1 MQKFFHVFYIV
12 IILALLWFGNF
23 SSDQPSAIEQAAQS
37 FEQGFAEGFASAKNA
52 AVADSEDA
60 VVQMAEDLTSA
71 NSDANAVNE
80 EDVAAAATQEESE
93 GDSIAAQL
101 QEFTTYP
108 DRMLQESVDPDWAY
122 LVESDVERLFDSKD
136 ELGDLPLQSV
146 TCRTSI
152 CELKVSNQS
161 GMRIE
166 DLIRVQQTLSKQPW
180 YSEDYTSQFNIKN
193 EDDHHSV
200 FIVRPQP

>member
-1 MQKFFHVFYIV
+1 MHKFFHVFYLA

-23 SSDQPSAIEQAAQS
+23 SSEHPSSIEQAAQS
-37 FEQGFAEGFASAKNA
+37 FEEGFAEGFASAKNA
-52 AVADSEDA
+52 ATEGNVESDA
-60 VVQMAEDLTSA
+60 VERTSA
-71 NSDANAVNE
+71 LVETTNRSADEVVALAPE
-80 EDVAAAATQEESE
+80 PQQEDK
-93 GDSIAAQL
+93 IAAQL
-101 QEFTTYP
+101 REFTTYP

-122 LVESDVERLFDSKD
+122 LVESDVARLFDTKD
-136 ELGDLPLQSV
+136 MLGDLPLQSV

-152 CELKVSNQS
+152 CELKVGNES

-166 DLIRVQQTLSKQPW
+166 DLIRVQKILADQPW

>member
-1 MQKFFHVFYIV
+1 MHKFFHVFYIV

-23 SSDQPSAIEQAAQS
+23 SSNEPSAIEQAAQS
-37 FEQGFAEGFASAKNA
+37 FEQGFAEGFASAKN
-52 AVADSEDA
+52 VAIVDSEDE
-60 VVQMAEDLTSA
+60 VVQMTEDLTRA
-71 NSDANAVNE
+71 NSDASDVSEEEVAVP
-80 EDVAAAATQEESE
+80 AIQEEPDL
-93 GDSIAAQL
+93 DSIAAQL

-122 LVESDVERLFDSKD
+122 LVESDVERLFEIKD
-136 ELGDLPLQSV
+136 ELGDLLLQSV

-180 YSEDYTSQFNIKN
+180 YDENYTSQFNIKN

-200 FIVRPQP
+200 FIVRPTP

>member
-1 MQKFFHVFYIV
+1 MHKFFHVFYIV

-23 SSDQPSAIEQAAQS
+23 SSEHPSSSLQAEIS
-37 FEQGFAEGFASAKNA
+37 FEKGFAKGFATARVEA
-52 AVADSEDA
+52 SEGKMSTD
-60 VVQMAEDLTSA
+60 VQQSKDLTRTA
-71 NSDANAVNE
+71 AETNGLNDDEVPEAV
-80 EDVAAAATQEESE
+80 QEQQQ
-93 GDSIAAQL
+93 DDKIAAQL
-101 QEFTTYP
+101 REFTTYP
-108 DRMLQESVDPDWAY
+108 DRMLQESVDLDWAY
-122 LVESDVERLFDSKD
+122 LVESDVERLFESKD

>member
-1 MQKFFHVFYIV
+1 MHKLFHVFYIV

-23 SSDQPSAIEQAAQS
+23 SSNEPSAIEQAAQS
-37 FEQGFAEGFASAKNA
+37 FEQGFAEGFASAKN
-52 AVADSEDA
+52 VAIVDSEDE
-60 VVQMAEDLTSA
+60 VVQMTEDLTRA
-71 NSDANAVNE
+71 NSDASAVSE
-80 EDVAAAATQEESE
+80 EEVAVPAIQEEPDL
-93 GDSIAAQL
+93 DSIAAQL

-122 LVESDVERLFDSKD
+122 LVESDVERLFEIKD
-136 ELGDLPLQSV
+136 ELGDLLLQSV

-180 YSEDYTSQFNIKN
+180 YDENYTSQFNIKN

-200 FIVRPQP
+200 FIVRPTP

>member
-1 MQKFFHVFYIV
+1 MHKLFHVFYIV

-23 SSDQPSAIEQAAQS
+23 SSNEPSAIEQAAQS

-52 AVADSEDA
+52 AIADSEDE
-60 VVQMAEDLTSA
+60 VVQMTEDLTRA
-71 NSDANAVNE
+71 NSDASAVSE
-80 EDVAAAATQEESE
+80 EEVAVPAIQEEPDL
-93 GDSIAAQL
+93 DSIAAQL

-122 LVESDVERLFDSKD
+122 LVESDVERLFEIKD
-136 ELGDLPLQSV
+136 ELGDLLLQSV

-180 YSEDYTSQFNIKN
+180 YDENYTSQFNIKN

-200 FIVRPQP
+200 FIVRPTP

>member
-1 MQKFFHVFYIV
+1 MHKLFHVFYIV

-23 SSDQPSAIEQAAQS
+23 SSNEPSAIEQAAQS

-52 AVADSEDA
+52 AIADSEDE
-60 VVQMAEDLTSA
+60 VVQMTEDLTRA
-71 NSDANAVNE
+71 NSDASAVSE
-80 EDVAAAATQEESE
+80 EEVAVPAIQEEPDL
-93 GDSIAAQL
+93 DSIAAQL

-122 LVESDVERLFDSKD
+122 LVESDMERLFETKD
-136 ELGDLPLQSV
+136 ELGDLLLQSV

-152 CELKVSNQS
+152 CEVKVSNQS

-180 YSEDYTSQFNIKN
+180 YDENYTSQFNIKN

-200 FIVRPQP
+200 FIVRPTP